1 MYRKQHNGQLCIEEF
16 HLPFGGT
23 LDPENCWVV
32 LSQLIPWQELEA
44 TYAPQFSA
52 TIGAPAKSVRL
63 AFGALYIK
71 QRLGLSDEETV
82 RQLQE
87 NAYMQYFLG
96 FSGYSSKA
104 PFDPSMMV
112 HFRKRLSDKDLRT
125 INELIVKRGK
135 EMLVEAVAAGMDD
148 SDEPDDP
155 DGDGGEQLS
164 LDSMVKP
171 ADWPEGKNWGT
182 ISIDASCTPA
192 DITYPTDLKLLNEAR
207 HSTERIIDDLCRQST
222 GFGRHRPHYNRGK
235 ARASFLTIA
244 KQKKPRHR
252 KLKAAVRKQLSYL
265 QRNLEAIDALIA
277 VGACLSAL
285 REHWWQKLLA
295 CSELAR
301 QQGILLASNTRS
313 LPHRLVT
320 LVQKQVRPIVRGKAR
335 AAVEFGAKISV
346 TIENGFPF
354 LHRISWDAYNE
365 GEDLISQAEKY
376 KKDNGCH
383 PERICADRIYINREN
398 RHFCLRNGIRLSG
411 KPLGRPPKDP
421 ELNAA
426 RRQQLSADQRRRNEV
441 EGSFGTGKRKYSL
454 DRIMAKLTHGAETT
468 ISMAFVVMCSEK
480 VLRLLRL
487 FCVLVLGWLYG
498 LCSNQESDSGGYHS
512 FSRQSCVLLLTA

>member
-1 MYRKQHNGQLCIEEF
+1 MYRKHHNGQLSIEEF

-23 LDPENCWVV
+23 LDPDNRWVV
-32 LSQLIPWQELEA
+32 LAQLIPWEELESS
-44 TYAPQFSA
+44 YAPQFSA

-82 RQLQE
+82 LQIQE
-87 NAYMQYFLG
+87 NPYMQYFLG

-112 HFRKRLSDKDLRT
+112 HFRKRLSDKDLRK
-125 INELIVKRGK
+125 INELIVQRGK
-135 EMLVEAVAAGMDD
+135 EMLVEAVAARVDD
-148 SDEPDDP
+148 SDEPDHQ
-155 DGDGGEQLS
+155 DGDGGAQLS
-164 LDSMVKP
+164 LDSMIKP

-207 HSTERIIDDLCRQST
+207 NGTEKIIDDLCHQSK
-222 GFGRHRPHYNRGK
+222 GFGRHRPHYNREK
-235 ARASFLTIA
+235 ARFSFLTIA
-244 KQKKPRHR
+244 KQKKPRLR
-252 KLKAAVRKQLSYL
+252 KIKAAVRKQLSYL
-265 QRNLEAIDALIA
+265 QRNLESIDALIA
-277 VGACLSAL
+277 VGASLSAL
-285 REHWWQKLLA
+285 KQHWWQKLLA

-301 QQGILLASNTRS
+301 QQAILLESNTRS
-313 LPHRLVT
+313 IPHRLVH

-335 AAVEFGAKISV
+335 AAVEFGAKISITV
-346 TIENGFPF
+346 ENGFPF

-365 GEDLISQAEKY
+365 GGDLIAQAEKY
-376 KKDNGCH
+376 KEDNGCY

-398 RHFCLRNGIRLSG
+398 RHFCMRNGIRLSG
-411 KPLGRPPKDP
+411 KPLGRPPKNP

-426 RRQQLSADQRRRNEV
+426 RKQQLNADQRRSNEV
-441 EGSFGTGKRKYSL
+441 EGSFGAGKRKYSL
-454 DRIMAKLTHGAETT
+454 DQIMAKLKHGAETT
-468 ISMAFVVMCSEK
+468 ISMAFIVMCSEK

-487 FCVLVLGWLYG
+487 FFVLILGWLLG
-498 LCSNQESDSGGYHS
+498 LYSLQEENSEGYYS
-512 FSRQSCVLLLTA
+512 LRGQSHDLLLAV